1 MEDAERFTFLGR
13 EYLNVEI
20 DYLGHIEND
29 ERVVDAFENMRP
41 FLLEEPT
48 SKVSLSLYSILFN
61 MGVHDRQLRYDK
73 KSYKRMSKGVKL
85 ESKLWKE

>member
-1 MEDAERFTFLGR
+1 MEDAERFTFLVR

-29 ERVVDAFENMRP
+29 ERVVDACENMRP
-41 FLLEEPT
+41 FLLEEHT

-61 MGVHDRQLRYDK
+61 MGVHDRQLRQK
-73 KSYKRMSKGVKL
+73 VQRGETGVKAM
-85 ESKLWKE
+85 EGVAPP